1 MAELAHFSPRAPC
14 SVLARVWLWRPV
26 SSPEVPAPG
35 AGAGRPRRAGHER
48 KGWNRWATRVEDPGG
63 SSQVM
68 AQLGQPGSRSEAG
81 ESCSLTGQQAVVAG
95 AQGEAAPK
103 LLELLAENPQ
113 TAGRQR
119 FPQHKTPAPIKKKR
133 TPSKLKLFAS
143 PKTREIK
150 LKGRLGGAVF
160 CIHVGQKV

>member
-63 SSQVM
+63 SS
-68 AQLGQPGSRSEAG
+68 
-81 ESCSLTGQQAVVAG
+81 
-95 AQGEAAPK
+95 
-103 LLELLAENPQ
+103 
-113 TAGRQR
+113 
-119 FPQHKTPAPIKKKR
+119 
-133 TPSKLKLFAS
+133 
-143 PKTREIK
+143 
-150 LKGRLGGAVF
+150 
-160 CIHVGQKV
+160 